1 MSGNEAVTGVE
12 GDSEQSGT
20 RISTEESQDPQLRGG
35 ATRPQKEKSWAGT
48 CARVGLAFTVV
59 PVLVG
64 LGLNAAQRVSDSNFM
79 PPA

>member
-35 ATRPQKEKSWAGT
+35 APRPQKKKLGCDVREGRPGAH
-48 CARVGLAFTVV
+48 CYFRVGWAWLECSTE
-59 PVLVG
+59 G
-64 LGLNAAQRVSDSNFM
+64 I
-79 PPA
+79 